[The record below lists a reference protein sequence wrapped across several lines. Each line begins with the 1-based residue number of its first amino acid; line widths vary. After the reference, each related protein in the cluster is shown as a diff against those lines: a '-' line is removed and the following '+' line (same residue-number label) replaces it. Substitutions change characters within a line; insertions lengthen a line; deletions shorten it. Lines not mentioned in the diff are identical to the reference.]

1 MRYTWAPKACAHGE
15 GGSWVTWQ
23 LGGQNERQS
32 WNLVTRGHPLEDGW
46 LWRGRPSQTPPPP
59 PPRVTM
65 LHAFGSLSRGAEAP
79 LVDTDVVCGS

>member
-59 PPRVTM
+59 RRPESPCSTPLGASLVGPRP
-65 LHAFGSLSRGAEAP
+65 R
-79 LVDTDVVCGS
+79 